1 MVIIKIPLR
10 CSIQS
15 LFQIEVMKKIL
26 LLFCLFL
33 CSLLEAQTFHAAVR
47 VEYEKV
53 VYVRQQMKE
62 LAGDWYD
69 MVKDRIPVTAVS
81 YYEFIGDTSRSIFRQ
96 TKEAVIPQNMWYE
109 GMGEKNV
116 VYNDYRTG
124 QTITQKPVAEETF
137 LIADSL
143 TKIRWKYTNDTRT
156 IAGYDCRKAI
166 GFIDDT
172 VAVFA
177 FYTDEIL
184 INGGPESIHGLPGMV
199 LGLGVPR
206 LHASWFATRVETTGF
221 SLSSLTPATK
231 GKKMTRSAMM
241 TTLDNVLKSWGK
253 WGSAMRLNFVL

>member
-1 MVIIKIPLR
+1 
-10 CSIQS
+10 
-15 LFQIEVMKKIL
+15 MKKIAL
-26 LLFCLFL
+26 LLCFVFSGLAQ
-33 CSLLEAQTFHAAVR
+33 AQTFHAAVR
-47 VEYEKV
+47 VEFEKV

-69 MVKDRIPVTAVS
+69 MVKDRVPVTAIS
-81 YYEFIGDTSRSIFRQ
+81 YYEFIGDTTKSLFRQ

-116 VYNDYRTG
+116 VYNDYSSG
-124 QTITQKPVAEETF
+124 QTITQKQVAEETF
-137 LIADSL
+137 LINDSL

-206 LHASWFATRVETTGF
+206 LHASWFATRVETSGF
-221 SLSSLTPATK
+221 STASLTPATK
-231 GKKMTRSAMM
+231 GKKVTRSGMM
-241 TTLDNVLKSWGK
+241 ATLDNVLKNWGK
-253 WGSAMRLNFVL
+253 YGSAMRLNFVL